1 MSQKRSGSVI
11 RSRIAVLAL
20 GVLATG
26 VAACGGGG
34 DSSGGGSSSSG
45 NSSGGGGGSMTLAF
59 SGTLSGPFATY
70 AQQMRQGVDLA
81 VGEINGAGGIDGKQ
95 LKVKYAD
102 DRGKPEQGIVIA
114 QRFCNDNAAAVLGYS
129 VSTVALAALP
139 TFERCQLPVIASAT
153 TSPKFTGLSDYYFRT
168 VLSDQV
174 VAGAGA
180 RYAVEQLGAKKL
192 AVLYQKDDYGE
203 GGDKSFVDAA
213 KAAGAQIV
221 YDQGYQLGTTNF
233 LSQLT
238 KIKSA
243 NPDLI
248 FLSSFYPEAARIAQQ
263 AQQLGMKVQML
274 GLDGVL
280 SPDLPKLAGSAA
292 EGMLV
297 LGYFN
302 PNASGGSAK
311 VSSFVDA
318 FKQKY
323 SEAPSDW
330 SALAYDA
337 VYAVKSAAEKSQGT
351 DRSAI
356 AKGLP
361 QASFQ
366 GATGDVSFD
375 KGDRKG
381 NAVVFEVKGK
391 DFVPAEKQPAAAGA

>member
-1 MSQKRSGSVI
+1 LGLGLNTVK
-11 RSRIAVLAL
+11 AALAL
-20 GVLATG
+20 CLVAIG
-26 VAACGGGG
+26 VAACGGSSSSSSS
-34 DSSGGGSSSSG
+34 SSGGGSG
-45 NSSGGGGGSMTLAF
+45 SSGGGTMKLAF

-81 VGEINGAGGIDGKQ
+81 VSEINGAGGIDGKQ
-95 LKVKYAD
+95 VDVSYAD
-102 DRGKPEQGIVIA
+102 DRGKPENGIVIA
-114 QRFCNDNAAAVLGYS
+114 QRFCNDKSSAVLGYS

-139 TFERCQLPVIASAT
+139 TFERCQLPVVASAT
-153 TSPKFTGLSDYYFRT
+153 TSPKFTGLSDFYFRT
-168 VLSDQV
+168 VLSDAV
-174 VAGAGA
+174 VAGEGA
-180 RYAVEQLGAKKL
+180 RYAVQELGKKRL
-192 AVLYQKDDYGE
+192 AVMYQKDDYGE

-213 KAAGAQIV
+213 KAAGAEIV
-221 YDQGYQLGTTNF
+221 YDQGYQLGSTNF

-238 KIKSA
+238 KIKASK
-243 NPDLI
+243 PDMI

-263 AQQLGMKVQML
+263 AKQLGMNVPFL

-280 SPDLPKLAGSAA
+280 SPDLPKLAGTSA

-302 PNASGGSAK
+302 PSSGSAGAK

-318 FKQKY
+318 FKKKY
-323 SEAPSDW
+323 NEAPSDW

-337 VYAVKSAAEKSQGT
+337 VYAVKSAAASSKGT
-351 DRSAI
+351 DRGAI

-361 QASFQ
+361 NAQFD
-366 GATGDVSFD
+366 GATGGVSFD

-391 DFVPAEKQPAAAGA
+391 DFVPAEKQPAAAATS

>member
-1 MSQKRSGSVI
+1 MIKTSGGVRAWLAGAAI
-11 RSRIAVLAL
+11 LALAL
-20 GVLATG
+20 GL
-26 VAACGGGG
+26 AACGGGG
-34 DSSGGGSSSSG
+34 GGDGSSSGGGSS
-45 NSSGGGGGSMTLAF
+45 NGGGGTMTLAF
-59 SGTLSGPFATY
+59 SGTLSGPIATY

-81 VGEINGAGGIDGKQ
+81 VSEINQAGGIDGKK
-95 LKVKYAD
+95 LKVNYAD
-102 DRGKPEQGIVIA
+102 DRGKPENGIVIA
-114 QRFCNDNAAAVLGYS
+114 QRFCNQDAAAVLGYS

-139 TFERCQLPVIASAT
+139 TYERCQLPVVASAT
-153 TSPKFTGLSDYYFRT
+153 TSPKFTGLSQYYFRT
-168 VLSDQV
+168 VLSDAV
-174 VAGAGA
+174 VAAEGA
-180 RYAVEQLGAKKL
+180 RYAINDLGHKRM
-192 AVLYQKDDYGE
+192 AVLYQQDDYGQ

-213 KAAGAQIV
+213 KAAGGQIV

-243 NPDLI
+243 NPDVI

-263 AQQLGMKVQML
+263 ARQLGMKVQFL

-280 SPDLPKLAGSAA
+280 APDLIKLAGSAA

-302 PNASGGSAK
+302 PSAGTGGAK

-318 FKQKY
+318 FKKKY
-323 SEAPSDW
+323 GSAPSDW

-337 VYAVKSAAEKSQGT
+337 VYAVKSAAGGGT
-351 DRSAI
+351 DRAAV

-361 QASFQ
+361 GASFD
-366 GATGDVSFD
+366 GATGHVAFD

-381 NAVVFEVKGK
+381 NAVVFEVQGK
-391 DFVPAEKQPAAAGA
+391 DFVPADKQPSGGAS

>member
-1 MSQKRSGSVI
+1 MRRHTLGLSLNTVS
-11 RSRIAVLAL
+11 AALAL
-20 GVLATG
+20 CVVAIG
-26 VAACGGGG
+26 VAACGGSSSSSS
-34 DSSGGGSSSSG
+34 SSGGGSG
-45 NSSGGGGGSMTLAF
+45 SSGGGTMQLAF

-81 VGEINGAGGIDGKQ
+81 VSEVNGAGGIDGKQ
-95 LKVKYAD
+95 VNVSYAD
-102 DRGKPEQGIVIA
+102 DRGKPENGIVIA
-114 QRFCNDNAAAVLGYS
+114 QRFCNDKSSAVLGYS

-139 TFERCQLPVIASAT
+139 TFERCQLPVVASAT

-168 VLSDQV
+168 VLSDAV
-174 VAGAGA
+174 VAGEGA
-180 RYAVEQLGAKKL
+180 RYAVQQLGAKRI
-192 AVLYQKDDYGE
+192 AVMYQKDDYGE

-213 KAAGAQIV
+213 KAAGGQIV

-238 KIKSA
+238 KIKAS
-243 NPDLI
+243 NPDMI

-263 AQQLGMKVQML
+263 AQQLGMKAQFL

-280 SPDLPKLAGSAA
+280 SPDLPKLAGTAA
-292 EGMLV
+292 DGMLV

-302 PNASGGSAK
+302 PSAAGGGAK

-318 FKQKY
+318 FKKKY
-323 SEAPSDW
+323 SQAPSDW

-337 VYAVKSAAEKSQGT
+337 VYAVKSAAEAAKGT

-361 QASFQ
+361 NAQFD
-366 GATGDVSFD
+366 GATGGVSFD

-381 NAVVFEVKGK
+381 NSVVFEIKGK
-391 DFVPAEKQPAAAGA
+391 DFVPAQKQPAAATS